1 MDRRAEAGQLL
12 PAGARVLA
20 GGDTFTQDHQ
30 HDATL

>member
-12 PAGARVLA
+12 PAVAPVLA
-20 GGDTFTQDHQ
+20 GGGTFTHDHQ